1 MFPTRLTVV
10 TYNLWNTQRWNV
22 RQPALEQFVR
32 VFNPDIVCLQELRQE
47 TRDFLDRAMPRHE
60 RVEDAFP
67 GWTREGNIYWNG
79 DLMTEVAHGA
89 EDVGIIEERRRLF
102 WARLSLTHADR
113 TLLVATAHFTYQR
126 HPRECETAVNPRM
139 EQTRRT
145 IEALDRLAQDGEPV
159 LFMGDLN
166 DNIHP
171 PRLLHEAG
179 YVGCFAA
186 LGLLPPTTWPCYPT
200 ANVPAG
206 DRVANQTIDWMVANA
221 HARPVA
227 AQVPQCYCGDVA
239 PSDHW
244 PVLAV
249 YEV

>member
-10 TYNLWNTQRWNV
+10 TYNLWNTERWDV
-22 RQPALEQFVR
+22 RRPALGQFVR
-32 VFNPDIVCLQELRQE
+32 IYNPDIMCVQELREE
-47 TRDFLDRAMPRHE
+47 TRDFLDQAMPRHR
-60 RVEDAFP
+60 RVHDDLS
-67 GWTREGNIYWNG
+67 GWTREGNIFWNA
-79 DLMTEVAHGA
+79 DLLTEVTHGA
-89 EDVGIIEERRRLF
+89 EDVGMIGQYRRLF
-102 WARLSLTHADR
+102 WARLQLNHSDR
-113 TLLVATAHFTYQR
+113 TVLIGTAHFTYQR
-126 HPRECETAVNPRM
+126 HPQECETGHNPRM
-139 EQTRRT
+139 EQTRKT
-145 IEALDRLAQDGEPV
+145 IEALEGIAHDGEPV

-200 ANVPAG
+200 ANVAAG
-206 DRVANQTIDWMVANA
+206 DRVANQTLDWMVANQF
-221 HARPVA
+221 ARPVA
-227 AQVPQCYCGDVA
+227 AHVPQCYCGDVA

-244 PVLAV
+244 PILAV